1 MTEDPYRWLEA
12 IANRRE
18 YIRNQLAG
26 GSPVLAASLAEGILL
41 LGVGTG
47 QSKVFEV
54 FDRQAL
60 AGLGHP
66 ADLERIRQSIIDA
79 AHLEGFTRAPEDVA
93 LRRLVGQGLGPQLK
107 AAFEQIFAPPF
118 LIRLL
123 LAEVGPTPAND
134 VLVKLGFD
142 GSFTLHPGGVVVVAD
157 NPERE
162 TAIETGLGAQL
173 NAGSSVP
180 DAARAL
186 LAAWHQLQSEPAA
199 GPEPATADLETLV
212 GALGDRTVEAALLRR
227 AHDRVARYETLD
239 AARLGFPLRHSQ
251 RAVL

>member
-26 GSPVLAASLAEGILL
+26 GSPVFAVSLAEGILL

-47 QSKVFEV
+47 QSKVFEI

-123 LAEVGPTPAND
+123 LAEVGPTPASD

-162 TAIETGLGAQL
+162 GAIETQLRAAL
-173 NAGSSVP
+173 NAASSVP

-186 LAAWHQLQSEPAA
+186 LVAWHQLQSGPEAMAEPAS
-199 GPEPATADLETLV
+199 ADLDTLL
-212 GALGDRTVEAALLRR
+212 GALGERTVEAALLLRSP
-227 AHDRVARYETLD
+227 DRMARYEALD
-239 AARLGFPLRHSQ
+239 AARLGFPLRPLQ
-251 RAVL
+251 RAAL

>member
-18 YIRNQLAG
+18 YIRNQLVG
-26 GSPVLAASLAEGILL
+26 GSPLLAATLPEGILL

-47 QSKVFEV
+47 QSKVFEI

-66 ADLERIRQSIIDA
+66 ADIERIRQAIIDA

-107 AAFEQIFAPPF
+107 SAFEQIFAPPF
-118 LIRLL
+118 LVRLL
-123 LAEVGPTPAND
+123 LAEVGATPQAD

-142 GSFTLHPGGVVVVAD
+142 GSFTLQHGGVAIVTDDPETEGAAEKGLRSALPP
-157 NPERE
+157 NPS
-162 TAIETGLGAQL
+162 I
-173 NAGSSVP
+173 P
-180 DAARAL
+180 AAAEAL
-186 LAAWHQLQSEPAA
+186 LFTWHQLQSARNASEPASTGTVA
-199 GPEPATADLETLV
+199 SILE
-212 GALGDRTVEAALLRR
+212 GLGERAVEAALLRR
-227 AHDRVARYETLD
+227 ASDRPARYEALTP
-239 AARLGFPLRHSQ
+239 AQLGFPIPSSHGP
-251 RAVL
+251 AV

>member
-26 GSPVLAASLAEGILL
+26 GSPVLAASLPEGVLL
-41 LGVGTG
+41 LGVGTA
-47 QSKVFEV
+47 QSKVFEI

-107 AAFEQIFAPPF
+107 SAFEQIFAPPF
-118 LIRLL
+118 LVRLL
-123 LAEVGPTPAND
+123 LAEVGPTTASD
-134 VLVKLGFD
+134 VLIKLGFD
-142 GSFTLHPGGVVVVAD
+142 GSFTLHQGGVVVVSD

-162 TAIETGLGAQL
+162 TAAETALR
-173 NAGSSVP
+173 SSLSPQATVP
-180 DAARAL
+180 QAARAL
-186 LAAWHQLQSEPAA
+186 LVAWHGLQSTPAPI
-199 GPEPATADLETLV
+199 PEAPPTDIDVIL
-212 GALGDRTVEAALLRR
+212 GGLGDRSVEAALLRR
-227 AHDRVARYETLD
+227 ATDRAARYEALD
-239 AARLGFPLRHSQ
+239 AAQLGFPIRSIQ
-251 RAVL
+251 RPAV

>member
-18 YIRNQLAG
+18 YIRNQLTG

-47 QSKVFEV
+47 QSKVFEI

-123 LAEVGPTPAND
+123 LAEVGPTPAGD

-142 GSFTLHPGGVVVVAD
+142 GSFTLHPEGVVVVAD

-162 TAIETGLGAQL
+162 TAIETQL
-173 NAGSSVP
+173 AASLKATSSVP

-186 LAAWHQLQSEPAA
+186 LVAWHQLQSEPATA
-199 GPEPATADLETLV
+199 PDPAASDLNTLL
-212 GALGDRTVEAALLRR
+212 ATLGNRTVEAALLRR
-227 AHDRVARYETLD
+227 APNPVARYEALD
-239 AARLGFPLRHSQ
+239 PARLGFPLRPSH
-251 RAVL
+251 RTVL